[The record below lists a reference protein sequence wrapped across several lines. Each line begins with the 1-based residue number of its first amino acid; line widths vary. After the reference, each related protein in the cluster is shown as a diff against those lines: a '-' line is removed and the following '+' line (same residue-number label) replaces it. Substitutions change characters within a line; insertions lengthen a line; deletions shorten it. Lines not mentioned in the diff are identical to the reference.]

1 MCRQENFQKLIIVQT
16 VINVQAGRFLRAI
29 NCAGWKVSKF
39 ISLAGWNEIAGWK
52 ISSFF
57 KDPDGNIC

>member
-16 VINVQAGRFLRAI
+16 VINVQAGKFHRAI
-29 NCAGWKVSKF
+29 NCAGWKISKF

-52 ISSFF
+52 ISTFF
-57 KDPDGNIC
+57 